1 MCASAVGSDRDPWS
15 ASVNGGVLF
24 LLGVLAAV
32 VGTILLGLW
41 RRTRLART

>member
-15 ASVNGGVLF
+15 RSVNDGVLF

-32 VGTILLGLW
+32 VGAILFALW
-41 RRTRLART
+41 RRSRAGSA

>member
-32 VGTILLGLW
+32 VSTILYALW
-41 RRTRLART
+41 RRARLAPR